1 LADRPL
7 RQPVT
12 KSQPQNISYFPHR
25 HSLTRHVGP
34 LLPGKGPTLPS
45 VEDCQ
50 RKRPG
55 AAVSSVIMIT
65 GTGDHDPLE
74 RMITIHRIG

>member
-1 LADRPL
+1 M
-7 RQPVT
+7 
-12 KSQPQNISYFPHR
+12 S
-25 HSLTRHVGP
+25 
-34 LLPGKGPTLPS
+34 LPGKGPTLPP

-55 AAVSSVIMIT
+55 AAASNVIIIT

-74 RMITIHRIG
+74 RMITIYRIG

>member
-1 LADRPL
+1 
-7 RQPVT
+7 
-12 KSQPQNISYFPHR
+12 
-25 HSLTRHVGP
+25 

-74 RMITIHRIG
+74 GMITIHRIG